1 MSRDYGME
9 IDALKEQLDDSKKMI
24 ASLKEGNNRVKNER
38 IGHVE
43 KMKNMHPNEHIN
55 ACLDE
60 MENIVGESGQ
70 TGSITYFGLFSSSG
84 RQSTWVR
91 NCINTDDL
99 LNLIANNVG
108 EKVLSCLG
116 NADRLN
122 ILLALLKK
130 PMSVAELVTECKL
143 NTTGQAYHH
152 MRPLLAADL
161 ITEDAKGIYVVQ
173 PYRVQGIIMLLAGIC
188 DMSDETYSKS
198 NWNGEEYT
206 TNDFK
211 ETE

>member
-1 MSRDYGME
+1 MSRDFEME
-9 IDALKEQLDDSKKMI
+9 IDAMKEQIEALQKMMETMMNI
-24 ASLKEGNNRVKNER
+24 NSRVKNER
-38 IGHVE
+38 VGHVE

-84 RQSTWVR
+84 RQSTWVK
-91 NCINTDDL
+91 NCVNTDDL
-99 LNLIANNVG
+99 LNLIANNVAQ
-108 EKVLSCLG
+108 KVLSCLG

-130 PMSVAELVTECKL
+130 PMSVAELVTECNL
-143 NTTGQAYHH
+143 NSTGQAYHH
-152 MRPLLAADL
+152 MKPLLAADL
-161 ITEDAKGIYVVQ
+161 ITEDARGIYVVQ

-198 NWNGEEYT
+198 NWNGEE
-206 TNDFK
+206 
-211 ETE
+211 